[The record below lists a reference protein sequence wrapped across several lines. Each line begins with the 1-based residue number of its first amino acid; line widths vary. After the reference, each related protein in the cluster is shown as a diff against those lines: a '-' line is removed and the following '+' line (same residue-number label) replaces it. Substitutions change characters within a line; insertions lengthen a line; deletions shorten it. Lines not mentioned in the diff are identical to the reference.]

1 MKGIRFPLTLAGVY
15 AACAVVFTLFG
26 SWGMAGGFGTLS
38 FLLVAASVVI
48 HLRNNHHERKSN
60 GRYRKASEAHRTGA
74 GRRAGKN
81 TAARARAHRD
91 AVRAGAGMSVPI
103 PPHAS
108 HISLHSSAA
117 EALYAKLAAGLLPS
131 GSGADFSPTPR
142 PAGEFDGKE
151 AEFAPGVVT
160 GTRSFDVD
168 KLGRLLGVAYA
179 AVWLPGENQ
188 AKCMDRSY
196 DFAYSSTLRPEWR
209 VMESGRPPH
218 SMTVCGHGL
227 YGYYEGSNDYYSPGR
242 VMGVVEAYGETI
254 IGTRGFRASKARIVA
269 LHIPEEVSSAQRGL
283 IVRNYPDVAVFDSF
297 EAMVAEFPADDAGN
311 GLNPSTDPDF
321 WTRGTP

>member
-81 TAARARAHRD
+81 TGYRAHRD
-91 AVRAGAGMSVPI
+91 AVRAGAGMTAVPPI
-103 PPHAS
+103 ARGG
-108 HISLHSSAA
+108 HISLGSSAA

-160 GTRSFDVD
+160 GTRSFNVD
-168 KLGRLLGVAYA
+168 KLGRLLGVMYA

-188 AKCMDRSY
+188 AKCMDRSQV
-196 DFAYSSTLRPEWR
+196 DLAYSSSMRPQVR
-209 VMESGRPPH
+209 LVESSRPPH

-269 LHIPEEVSSAQRGL
+269 RHIPEEVSSAQRGL

-311 GLNPSTDPDF
+311 GLGARRE
-321 WTRGTP
+321 RGGEHGGA